1 MEQYF
6 HKQPY
11 EIDGVIQN
19 KWFFV
24 ETYLGEDPE
33 GGHRVRL
40 DVVKVRADKVEE
52 LSEKYLFVSML
63 PDGIPTLR
71 LK

>member
-6 HKQPY
+6 LKQPY

-19 KWFFV
+19 KFFFV
-24 ETYLGEDPE
+24 ETDLGIGPE
-33 GGHRVRL
+33 GGRRVRL
-40 DVVKVRADKVEE
+40 DVLKVRADKVEE

-63 PDGIPTLR
+63 PDGMPTLR